1 MKKEEEIDQAIKD
14 LIDKLGS
21 GEVPHKFVAEWETLK
36 EASSAIRK
44 KLEEVEKKQVE
55 DEKRH
60 VRIRKRNRVLL
71 AFGIFAGI
79 ALMSTFTYLYF
90 NVKSSAAS
98 YSILPGNVREFQLKY
113 GELWVAGNTD
123 IKISDDDSLIQLTKG
138 EIFIK
143 KKNGKNA
150 ITVNTPGKNRVI
162 VFAGNLSVYSR
173 EELER
178 ITSLGDVTVF
188 HDNDKVVLDYG
199 QELRKDKKQVSIH
212 RIQSPQY
219 AGMFRYGKV
228 VFENETLPFVLSKLS
243 SFYNITIEFK
253 DLPDVPRL
261 SFIVSKDQDPAEAIK
276 KILPLNWNIIKK
288 EEKVYEITSKAID
301 GK

>member
-1 MKKEEEIDQAIKD
+1 
-14 LIDKLGS
+14 
-21 GEVPHKFVAEWETLK
+21 
-36 EASSAIRK
+36 
-44 KLEEVEKKQVE
+44 
-55 DEKRH
+55 
-60 VRIRKRNRVLL
+60 
-71 AFGIFAGI
+71 
-79 ALMSTFTYLYF
+79 
-90 NVKSSAAS
+90 
-98 YSILPGNVREFQLKY
+98 
-113 GELWVAGNTD
+113 
-123 IKISDDDSLIQLTKG
+123 LIQLTKG

-143 KKNGKNA
+143 KKSGKNS
-150 ITVNTPGKNRVI
+150 ITVNTPTKSKVI
-162 VFAGNLSVYSR
+162 VFAGNLAVYSR

-199 QELRKDKKQVSIH
+199 QELRNDKKQVSIH

-253 DLPDVPRL
+253 ELPDVPRL
-261 SFIVSKDQDPAEAIK
+261 SFIASKDQDPGEAIR
-276 KILPLNWNIIKK
+276 KILPINWNIIKK
-288 EEKVYEITSKAID
+288 DEKVYEITSKAVE